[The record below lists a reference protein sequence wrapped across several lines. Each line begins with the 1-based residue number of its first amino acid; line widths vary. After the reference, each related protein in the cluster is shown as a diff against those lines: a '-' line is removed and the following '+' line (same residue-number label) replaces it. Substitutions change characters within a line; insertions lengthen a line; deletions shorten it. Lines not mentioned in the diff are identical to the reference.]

1 MERLIENKQPATGQP
16 LVDPRHEL
24 VGRDR
29 EIADLLYG
37 VEKALAGQGQVYLI
51 AGEPGIG
58 KTRLAKE
65 LASRVLGLE
74 VAVLWGR
81 SWDAGGAQ
89 LFWPWRQIIRECLSN
104 ELAREVVAKLGASA
118 QDLSNLAPEVMA
130 LIGKHDDSTPLPA
143 DPEQARLR
151 VFDSATRF
159 FELFSRLLPLT
170 LIFENLHAAD
180 LSSLLLL
187 RFAARNL
194 TNSRVMIVG
203 THRDAELSR
212 TPKHAALIGEIA
224 SEGVR
229 ISLSGLAEA
238 EVGRLFSST
247 AGHTIDARTAS
258 EVREATNGNPLFVI
272 GMARSSFREGI
283 KGPDRPGG
291 TRPIL
296 SNDFRAVVL
305 GHAVPLSEPTRK
317 LLSVA
322 SVFGRDFDAFD
333 LGRLADISEEQTFQ
347 ALNEA
352 LAARIVVE
360 AESSNG
366 NLRFHH
372 PLLRDALYDEIAPAT
387 RAGLHVRLG
396 TILAEQGS
404 HGIAREPSEIAHH
417 FVLGIPAGSTEQ
429 AVYYARQ
436 AAELAT
442 LRLAYEEAERFYKT
456 AVHALRR
463 HPVDRMH
470 CELMVGLGEA
480 QYRSGNLAD
489 ARTTLRTVADEGH
502 RIGAY
507 DLEARAALGIGMHLD
522 VHVTDTEAT
531 MLSRRVLDVRDRL
544 SDAVRAELLGQ
555 LARNSRLSTPPEYRE
570 QLIAEAMVAA
580 RNSGQP
586 RALLH
591 VLNARRD
598 AVWGLENIEDRI
610 KDSEDALRLAKEC
623 GDREAGMI
631 ALRLRIIDECEQG
644 NMVGAR
650 NDITRFEQE
659 AAAMRQPFYIW
670 EVMTLRTGQRL
681 VEGRFD
687 EAERLA
693 NEALAAGRTFV
704 QNEAM
709 YTFSGQFAM
718 ICRERSRLQD
728 IEPAFAAHAEK
739 NPDIPLF
746 RCTAAYVWAE
756 LDRYAEA
763 RREFEDL
770 ARENFATIRRSGM
783 DWLHILVL
791 LSELCCYFGDKSRA
805 ETLRNLLA
813 PFADRNATY
822 LGLISLGSV
831 AAFLGKLEALRGR
844 FQEAAAHFEHAIEF
858 NDRIRARP
866 WLAEAQYEF
875 GRMLSTE
882 NSIRDRQ
889 RAVGLLASAREIASS
904 IGSVRLLSK
913 IDSLDTGRAA
923 VSHAK
928 SSSPDEALSDK
939 IARIENTF
947 RRQGEY
953 WTIVFQGR
961 TTLLRNTK
969 GLEYIAILL
978 ANPDC
983 EFHAIRLASA
993 ATASVEVNDTAEAP
1007 WAASRM
1013 ETGMRISA
1021 DLGDAGEALDATG
1034 KFALRSRIQEL
1045 RRELPIAKESNDFN
1059 RVEQLETE
1067 IEWIESEL
1075 GSRVGLRGRSRR
1087 DNSPSERARVN
1098 VTRTIRTALETIAKN
1113 DAELGMVLSQTIRT
1127 GTFCCYV
1134 PDPKAAHQSIRII

>member
-1 MERLIENKQPATGQP
+1 
-16 LVDPRHEL
+16 
-24 VGRDR
+24 
-29 EIADLLYG
+29 
-37 VEKALAGQGQVYLI
+37 
-51 AGEPGIG
+51 
-58 KTRLAKE
+58 
-65 LASRVLGLE
+65 
-74 VAVLWGR
+74 
-81 SWDAGGAQ
+81 
-89 LFWPWRQIIRECLSN
+89 LFWPWHQIIRECLSH
-104 ELAREVVAKLGASA
+104 ELAREIVAKLGASSH
-118 QDLSNLAPEVMA
+118 DLSKLAPEVTA
-130 LIGKHDDSTPLPA
+130 VPWKHDDTAPLPE

-159 FELFSRLLPLT
+159 FELFSRSLPLI
-170 LIFENLHAAD
+170 LIFDNLHAAD
-180 LSSLLLL
+180 LPSLLLL

-194 TNSRVMIVG
+194 TNSRIMIVG
-203 THRDAELSR
+203 TCRNTELSR
-212 TPKHAALIGEIA
+212 LPKHAALIGELA

-238 EVGRLFSST
+238 EVGRLFAST
-247 AGHTIDARTAS
+247 AGHTIDARTAG
-258 EVREATNGNPLFVI
+258 EVREATDGNPLFVI
-272 GMARSSFREGI
+272 EMARSSFREGI
-283 KGPDRPGG
+283 RELHRPGG

-296 SNDFRAVVL
+296 SNDSRAVVL

-317 LLSVA
+317 LLSMA
-322 SVFGRDFDAFD
+322 SMFGRDFDPFD
-333 LGRLADISEEQTFQ
+333 LRSLADTSEEQTFQ

-352 LAARIVVE
+352 LAAKILVE
-360 AESSNG
+360 AENSDG
-366 NLRFHH
+366 NFRFHH
-372 PLLRDALYDEIAPAT
+372 PLLRDALYDEIEPAI
-387 RAGLHVRLG
+387 RARLHIRLG
-396 TILAEQGS
+396 TILAEQES

-442 LRLAYEEAERFYKT
+442 LRLAYEEAERFYKI

-470 CELMVGLGEA
+470 CELLLGLGEA
-480 QYRSGNLAD
+480 QYRSGNLAE
-489 ARTTLRTVADEGH
+489 ARTTLRTVADEAH

-507 DLEARAALGIGMHLD
+507 DFEARAALVIGMHLD
-522 VHVTDTEAT
+522 VHVTDIEAT
-531 MLSRRVLDVRDRL
+531 ILSRRVLDVRDNL

-598 AVWGLENIEDRI
+598 AVWGLEDIEERI

-644 NMVGAR
+644 NMVAAR
-650 NDITRFEQE
+650 YDITRFEQE

-681 VEGRFD
+681 IEGRFD
-687 EAERLA
+687 DAERLA
-693 NEALAAGRTFV
+693 NEALAVGRTFV

-728 IEPAFAAHAEK
+728 IEPAFSAHAEK
-739 NPDIPLF
+739 NPDVPLF

-813 PFADRNATY
+813 PFANRNATY

-831 AAFLGKLEALRGR
+831 AAFLGKLDALRGR
-844 FQEAAAHFEHAIEF
+844 FQEAAAHFEQAIEF
-858 NDRIRARP
+858 NERIGARP

-882 NSIRDRQ
+882 NSIRDDK
-889 RAVGLLASAREIASS
+889 RAFALLDSSRRIAAS

-913 IDSLDTGRAA
+913 IDVLDKSRIS
-923 VSHAK
+923 VSIAK
-928 SSSPDEALSDK
+928 SSSEAAPSDK
-939 IARIENTF
+939 IAPIENTF
-947 RRQGEY
+947 SRQGEY

-961 TTLLRNTK
+961 TKRLRNIK

-978 ANPDC
+978 ANPGC
-983 EFHAIRLASA
+983 EFHAIRLASG
-993 ATASVEVNDTAEAP
+993 ATPSGVVDDNPELRL
-1007 WAASRM
+1007 AASRM
-1013 ETGMRISA
+1013 EMGMRVSV
-1021 DLGDAGEALDATG
+1021 DLGDAGEALDARG
-1034 KFALRSRIQEL
+1034 KSEYRSRIEEL
-1045 RRELPIAKESNDFN
+1045 RRELAIVRESDD
-1059 RVEQLETE
+1059 VERGMQLKGE
-1067 IEWIESEL
+1067 IESIEAEL
-1075 GSRVGLRGRSRR
+1075 GIRVGLRGRSRR
-1087 DNSPSERARVN
+1087 DNSASELARVN
-1098 VTRTIRTALETIAKN
+1098 VTRTIRMALKKIAKN
-1113 DAELGMVLSQTIRT
+1113 DAELGVVLSRAIRT

-1134 PDPKAAHQSIRII
+1134 PDPNAAHQSIRVI